1 MASTLDADVALI
13 HIAGSESRLTA
24 PPGTLAQ
31 SPPRRAA
38 RGRSEDLL
46 FLSVGAHAVRP
57 LPTGLLDQ
65 LARLATDAYYGTPG
79 SVTAALRQA
88 ASEVN
93 DHLLD
98 LNQQQQPPLHAQGR
112 LVAGVLRGVDLYLCQ
127 CGAGQTI
134 VVRPGQLTRLA
145 SEEAA
150 SRPLGASPT
159 AFVRYHHLEVRPG
172 DLLILTTAPPPGW
185 SEATLSGLSGLEPS
199 QALDRLV
206 AASASDMTGILLRLT
221 QPGATTVKARA
232 AAAVRPAPAETPAT
246 PPSSVAPPS
255 RPPSRPAAPGAP
267 PVTAR
272 PAPARPAPVPTPP
285 PAAAPTDVSG
295 TPRPRLRARPGSTV
309 PLHRPQAIPRAP
321 RREPSRWGLALGNV
335 RGRIG
340 EGLRAAGGKLNEFVL
355 RLAPGLAEP
364 SHPGELSPRVLA
376 ITAVAVPLVV
386 VTIAS
391 VVYFRSGRNQLF
403 DDYLSLARAAA
414 VSAQTKPTAAEAW
427 PDWTSALNWLDLA
440 EAYGQTEESQ
450 TLRAQVEAAL
460 DSFNGVIRLD
470 FRPAVSGGFG
480 GRAHITA
487 LAATS
492 SDLYVLDAAQQ
503 RVYHAWFTGRDY
515 EIDNEFDCLNGP
527 ASIEEMSSP
536 VDMVGLDEA
545 GAQPTQ
551 GIAVVDEDG
560 TVVYCAPDSP
570 AAHSQLSPPSTG
582 LGQIQAIDVFGN
594 SLYVLDPEANSVW
607 MYDASGG
614 LFTQSPQLYF
624 AEQTPDLSGAI
635 DIAMAQDQLLILFG
649 DGHVESCR
657 RTVEDDPAGGVR
669 IRVECEPNLQFQD
682 DRPGVEPSD
691 QIPGASPVEMVYG
704 APPEPALY
712 FLDSLGDSIYLYSLR
727 LVYQGQIRPTEP
739 FDEVPSAITLGPPND
754 LFLAVRD
761 QVYFA
766 QLRR

>member
-13 HIAGSESRLTA
+13 HIARSESRLAA

-46 FLSVGAHAVRP
+46 FLSVSAHAVRP

-65 LARLATDAYYGTPG
+65 LAHLATEAYYGTPG

-88 ASEVN
+88 ASEIN

-98 LNQQQQPPLHAQGR
+98 LNQQEQPPLHAQGR
-112 LVAGVLRGVDLYLCQ
+112 VIAGVLRGADLYLCQ
-127 CGAGQTI
+127 CGVGQTI

-150 SRPLGASPT
+150 SRPLGLSPT
-159 AFVRYHHLEVRPG
+159 PFVRYHHFEVRPG

-185 SEATLSGLSGLEPS
+185 SEATLSGLSGLDPQ

-206 AASASDMTGILLRLT
+206 AASANDLTGILVRLT

-232 AAAVRPAPAETPAT
+232 AAAVRPTPTAAPAPTVSP
-246 PPSSVAPPS
+246 VAPPS
-255 RPPSRPAAPGAP
+255 R
-267 PVTAR
+267 
-272 PAPARPAPVPTPP
+272 APARPAPPLGASATPRPAPTQPSPSQAPP
-285 PAAAPTDVSG
+285 PVAAPAAAPS
-295 TPRPRLRARPGSTV
+295 RPRLRARPGSTAPMRRAQATPRFV
-309 PLHRPQAIPRAP
+309 P
-321 RREPSRWGLALGNV
+321 REPPAWRLALGGLG
-335 RGRIG
+335 GRVA
-340 EGLRAAGGKLNEFVL
+340 EGLRAAGARVSEFVL

-364 SHPGELSPRVLA
+364 SRPGELSPRILA
-376 ITAVAVPLVV
+376 ITAVAVPLVI

-391 VVYFRSGRNQLF
+391 VVYFRSGRNELF
-403 DDYLSLARAAA
+403 DEYLGLARAAA
-414 VSAQTKPTAAEAW
+414 VSAQTKPTAQEAW
-427 PDWTSALNWLDLA
+427 PDWNSALSWLDLA
-440 EAYGQTEESQ
+440 ESYGQTEESQ

-460 DSFNGVIRLD
+460 DSLNRIIRLE

-480 GRAHITA
+480 SGAHITA

-492 SDLYVLDAAQQ
+492 SDLYVLDSARQLIW
-503 RVYHAWFTGRDY
+503 HAWFTGRDY
-515 EIDNEFDCLNGP
+515 EIDREFDCLSGP
-527 ASIEEMSSP
+527 GSVEEMSAP
-536 VDMVGLDEA
+536 VDLVGLDEP

-551 GIAVVDEDG
+551 GIAAVDEDG
-560 TVVYCAPDSP
+560 TVVYCAPDNP
-570 AAHSQLSPPSTG
+570 AAYNQLSPPATG
-582 LGQIQAIDVFGN
+582 LGRIQAIDV
-594 SLYVLDPEANSVW
+594 SSDTLYVLDPEANSVW
-607 MYDASGG
+607 LYDASGG
-614 LFTQSPQLYF
+614 LFTESPQLYF
-624 AEQTPDLSGAI
+624 AEQALDLSGAI
-635 DIAMAQDQLLILFG
+635 DIALAQDQLLILFA

-657 RTVEDDPAGGVR
+657 RAVEDDASGGVH
-669 IRVECEPNLQFQD
+669 IRVDCEPNLQFQD
-682 DRPGVEPSD
+682 DRPGVQPGA

-712 FLDSLGDSIYLYSLR
+712 FLDSLGESIYLYSMR
-727 LVYQGQIRPTEP
+727 LVYQGQIRPADA
-739 FDEVPSAITLGPPND
+739 FDEVPSAVTLGPPND
-754 LFLAVRD
+754 VFLAVED